1 MLDSE
6 WLSTFVKMIPFIV
19 SLLGVF
25 FAYIIH
31 SEFSVSNVVTF
42 RTFLTS
48 FFFKIFNQSFFVW
61 GILGLR
67 NLYIFLN
74 RK

>member
-1 MLDSE
+1 
-6 WLSTFVKMIPFIV
+6 MIPFIV

-31 SEFSVSNVVTF
+31 SEFAIKNVFTF
-42 RTFLTS
+42 RTVLTS
-48 FFFKIFNQSFFVW
+48 IFVKMLPHTFIVEGVLS
-61 GILGLR
+61 LR